1 MLSFF
6 IYMYVLIFSFAFKG
20 FTCSFY
26 NGIGDILLL
35 TGSGN
40 GTTCGAD
47 TLDGIKTG
55 DQLVYGMS
63 YDEKTGAWYF
73 SVVNKVSIY
82 L

>member
-1 MLSFF
+1 MQ
-6 IYMYVLIFSFAFKG
+6 I
-20 FTCSFY
+20 
-26 NGIGDILLL
+26 LL

-47 TLDGIKTG
+47 TLDGIVTG

-73 SVVNKVSIY
+73 SIVNKVSIY
-82 L
+82 CIYEATNIRKYKKVSLQIYFGYVGKAIKTI